1 VCNECNLKFKYK
13 RFLPIYLH
21 NLQGYDAHLFIN
33 ALVKYGQQNQY
44 NGITCIPN
52 NQERYISFS
61 KKIIVGSYVEDG
73 VEKNIFYEIRF
84 LDSLGFMA
92 SSLDKLAKNLGLKS
106 KGVMHTEIEKL
117 RECYPN
123 TSEAYNNDEQFNLVI
138 QKGVYPYD
146 WFDKYEKMDF
156 AELPTIEMF
165 YSRLNKSGISED
177 EYKHAQHVWETFN
190 CNTFKDYHMLYL
202 KTDVLLLADVWQSF
216 RKVCCDN
223 YKLDACYYY
232 TAPSL
237 SWDFMLKF
245 TKIQLALISD
255 NDMFQMWES
264 GLRGGISMI
273 TKRHAKVSKAEMDKP
288 VLGREDNILYFDA
301 TNLYGLSMVDYL
313 PYTGFQMISDIEQFT
328 PERITN
334 LVDECDDGYLFEFDI
349 AYPKELHQLHNDY
362 PLLPENIKVEDIYLN
377 DWQTAHSDNKISKL
391 CPNLM
396 DKKNYVIH
404 YRNLKYA
411 LQSGLKITRIHRVMT
426 FKQKPFMRSYIM
438 KNTELRKAAKNEFEK
453 DFFKLMNNSCFGKT
467 MENVRNRIE
476 FKLISVEP
484 TDKMKRKCKKWI
496 PMGDT
501 LIGIHMFKTKV
512 ILDKPIYVGASILD
526 LSKLHMQKFHYD
538 VVKPNLTLSC
548 TDPHMWGTLKKPC
561 TFFARIK

>member
-1 VCNECNLKFKYK
+1 MSNCNCSFTNENKKCLHHDHISGKYISTLCNECNLKFKYK

-44 NGITCIPN
+44 SGITCIPN

-156 AELPTIEMF
+156 AELPTIKMF

-177 EYKHAQHVWETFN
+177 EYEHAKHVWETFN

-216 RKVCCDN
+216 RKVCYDN

-237 SWDFMLKF
+237 SWDSMLKF
-245 TKIQLALISD
+245 TKIQL
-255 NDMFQMWES
+255 DM
-264 GLRGGISMI
+264 LRS
-273 TKRHAKVSKAEMDKP
+273 
-288 VLGREDNILYFDA
+288 L
-301 TNLYGLSMVDYL
+301 
-313 PYTGFQMISDIEQFT
+313 
-328 PERITN
+328 
-334 LVDECDDGYLFEFDI
+334 
-349 AYPKELHQLHNDY
+349 
-362 PLLPENIKVEDIYLN
+362 
-377 DWQTAHSDNKISKL
+377 KL
-391 CPNLM
+391 
-396 DKKNYVIH
+396 
-404 YRNLKYA
+404 
-411 LQSGLKITRIHRVMT
+411 
-426 FKQKPFMRSYIM
+426 
-438 KNTELRKAAKNEFEK
+438 
-453 DFFKLMNNSCFGKT
+453 
-467 MENVRNRIE
+467 
-476 FKLISVEP
+476 
-484 TDKMKRKCKKWI
+484 KWI
-496 PMGDT
+496 
-501 LIGIHMFKTKV
+501 
-512 ILDKPIYVGASILD
+512 
-526 LSKLHMQKFHYD
+526 
-538 VVKPNLTLSC
+538 NL
-548 TDPHMWGTLKKPC
+548 
-561 TFFARIK
+561 F